1 MDQPRQSST
10 AAQPPETPTQPSE
23 TASKP
28 SVLTQIQQP
37 PSTNPISSSV
47 SSIPSSP
54 ASSQSPS
61 PSPNPNPPQ
70 YARPVTSPATQ
81 QQQHLSQSLGRPP
94 PQAYS
99 RPWQQH
105 SPYTHFSSASSPLLS
120 SSSAPTSS
128 SSSLPITGQQRGG
141 MAIGVPASP
150 IPSPSPTPSQP
161 SPSAFPGSFGQ
172 QHGGLGRGTVGMSEA
187 TSNTSVSQ
195 VRLMQGPQ
203 GIGMMGTLGSG
214 SQMRP
219 SGMAQHQ
226 QRPTQ
231 SSLRPAYSPSS
242 QSPVPQNFQGHSLM
256 RPSPISSP
264 GVQSTG
270 AAQQS
275 LQAINQPWLSSSPQ
289 GKPPLAPPSYRPQV
303 NTPSMQPRSHLP
315 QQHLSTSPATSQPQ
329 QQQQQPQQQHQPQ
342 EQLQQLRSPQQPLP
356 HPHQPNRVQ
365 GSVNQKAASLVMP
378 TQPPV
383 PQSGNQAKTVS
394 DENEE
399 SDNRILGKRSIHE
412 LLQQIDP
419 SEKLDPEVEDI
430 LSDIAEDFVESITTF
445 GCSLA
450 KHRKSDTL
458 EAKDILLHVERN
470 WNIRPPGFSS
480 DEIKTFRK
488 PLTTDIHKERL
499 AVIKKSVT
507 ATEAANARNPYGHG
521 TANAR
526 SGQAKTPASANPMAS
541 TTFNH

>member
-10 AAQPPETPTQPSE
+10 ASQPPETPPQPSDS
-23 TASKP
+23 ASKP
-28 SVLTQIQQP
+28 ATLTQIQPP
-37 PSTNPISSSV
+37 PSTNPSPSSVV

-54 ASSQSPS
+54 APQSPS
-61 PSPNPNPPQ
+61 LNPNPNPPQ
-70 YARPVTSPATQ
+70 YARPVTSPVTQ
-81 QQQHLSQSLGRPP
+81 QQQHLSQPLVRPP

-105 SPYTHFSSASSPLLS
+105 SSYTHFSSASSPLLS
-120 SSSAPTSS
+120 SSSAPASS

-150 IPSPSPTPSQP
+150 IPSPSPTPSQHT
-161 SPSAFPGSFGQ
+161 PSAFPGSFGQ
-172 QHGGLGRGTVGMSEA
+172 QYGGLGRGTVGMSEA
-187 TSNTSVSQ
+187 TSNSSAPQ
-195 VRLMQGPQ
+195 VRMMQGTQ

-231 SSLRPAYSPSS
+231 SSLRPASSPST
-242 QSPVPQNFQGHSLM
+242 QSPVAQNFQGHSLM
-256 RPSPISSP
+256 RPSPIGSP
-264 GVQSTG
+264 SVQSTG
-270 AAQQS
+270 ASQQS
-275 LQAINQPWLSSSPQ
+275 LQAINQPWLSSTPQ
-289 GKPPLAPPSYRPQV
+289 GKPPLPPPSYRPQV
-303 NTPSMQPRSHLP
+303 NSPSMQQRPHIP
-315 QQHLSTSPATSQPQ
+315 QQHLSTSAATSQPQ
-329 QQQQQPQQQHQPQ
+329 QLQSQQQHQPQ

-356 HPHQPNRVQ
+356 HPHQPTRVQ
-365 GSVNQKAASLVMP
+365 GLVNQKVTSPVMP
-378 TQPPV
+378 SQPPV
-383 PQSGNQAKTVS
+383 AQPGNHAKTVS
-394 DENEE
+394 AENET
-399 SDNRILGKRSIHE
+399 SDDRILGKRSIHE

-430 LSDIAEDFVESITTF
+430 LADIAEDFVESITTF

-480 DEIKTFRK
+480 DEFKTFRK

-499 AVIKKSVT
+499 AAIKKSVT
-507 ATEAANARNPYGHG
+507 ATEAASARNQFGHG

-526 SGQAKTPASANPMAS
+526 GGQSKTPSNPLGS

>member
-1 MDQPRQSST
+1 MEQPRPTST
-10 AAQPPETPTQPSE
+10 ASQPSE
-23 TASKP
+23 TPSQPSETPPKP
-28 SVLTQIQQP
+28 AVLSQIQQP
-37 PSTNPISSSV
+37 PPTNPN
-47 SSIPSSP
+47 PSSP
-54 ASSQSPS
+54 SPQSQPLN
-61 PSPNPNPPQ
+61 PNPNPPQ
-70 YARPVTSPATQ
+70 YTRPTTSPAPQ
-81 QQQHLSQSLGRPP
+81 QNQQHIPQALNRPP
-94 PQAYS
+94 PPSYS
-99 RPWQQH
+99 RPWPPQH
-105 SPYTHFSSASSPLLS
+105 SSYSHFSSSSASSSSLLS
-120 SSSAPTSS
+120 SSSAA
-128 SSSLPITGQQRGG
+128 SSSLAVTGQQRGGG

-150 IPSPSPTPSQP
+150 SPTT
-161 SPSAFPGSFGQ
+161 SAFPGAFGQ
-172 QHGGLGRGTVGMSEA
+172 QYGGLGRGSVGMSE
-187 TSNTSVSQ
+187 TSSNASVPQ
-195 VRLMQGPQ
+195 GRMMQGTQ
-203 GIGMMGTLGSG
+203 GMGMVGTIGGSG

-226 QRPTQ
+226 QRPVQ
-231 SSLRPAYSPSS
+231 SSLRPASSPSS
-242 QSPVPQNFQGHSLM
+242 TSSVPQNFQGHSLM
-256 RPSPISSP
+256 RPSAIGSP

-270 AAQQS
+270 GAQHSFQT
-275 LQAINQPWLSSSPQ
+275 NQPWLSSSAQ

-303 NTPSMQPRSHLP
+303 NNPSLQQRSHAP

-329 QQQQQPQQQHQPQ
+329 QQQQQQHQLQPQ

-356 HPHQPNRVQ
+356 YAHQPPRVQ
-365 GSVNQKAASLVMP
+365 GSVNQKAASLAMP
-378 TQPPV
+378 TPPPSV
-383 PQSGNQAKTVS
+383 PQPGNQAKTVS
-394 DENEE
+394 AENEE
-399 SDNRILGKRSIHE
+399 SDDRILGKRSIHE

-419 SEKLDPEVEDI
+419 SEKLDPEVENI

-499 AVIKKSVT
+499 AAVKKSMTV
-507 ATEAANARNPYGHG
+507 TEAANVRFGHG

-526 SGQAKTPASANPMAS
+526 GGQAKTPANPLPS

>member
-10 AAQPPETPTQPSE
+10 ASQPPETPSQSSE
-23 TASKP
+23 TAPKP
-28 SVLTQIQQP
+28 SVLSQIQQP
-37 PSTNPISSSV
+37 PPTNPSSSSV

-54 ASSQSPS
+54 APASPS
-61 PSPNPNPPQ
+61 INPNPNPPQ
-70 YARPVTSPATQ
+70 YARPVTSPVTQ
-81 QQQHLSQSLGRPP
+81 QQPNLSQSLGRPP
-94 PQAYS
+94 PPAYS

-105 SPYTHFSSASSPLLS
+105 SSYTHFSSASSPLLS
-120 SSSAPTSS
+120 SSAAPASS
-128 SSSLPITGQQRGG
+128 SSSLPINGQQRGG

-150 IPSPSPTPSQP
+150 IPSPSPSPSQP

-172 QHGGLGRGTVGMSEA
+172 QYGGLGRGTVGISEA
-187 TSNTSVSQ
+187 TSVPQ
-195 VRLMQGPQ
+195 GRMMQGTQ

-219 SGMAQHQ
+219 SVMAQHQ

-231 SSLRPAYSPSS
+231 SSLRPASSPSS

-256 RPSPISSP
+256 RPSPIGSP

-275 LQAINQPWLSSSPQ
+275 LQAINQPWLSSSAQ

-303 NTPSMQPRSHLP
+303 NTPSMQQRSHVP

-329 QQQQQPQQQHQPQ
+329 QQQSQQQHQPQ

-356 HPHQPNRVQ
+356 HPHQPTRVQ
-365 GSVNQKAASLVMP
+365 GSVNQKATSLVMP
-378 TQPPV
+378 SQPPV
-383 PQSGNQAKTVS
+383 PQPGNQAKTVS
-394 DENEE
+394 AENEE
-399 SDNRILGKRSIHE
+399 SDDRILGKRSIHE

-430 LSDIAEDFVESITTF
+430 LADIAEDFVESITTF

-499 AVIKKSVT
+499 AAIKKSVT
-507 ATEAANARNPYGHG
+507 ATEAANARNPFG

-526 SGQAKTPASANPMAS
+526 GVQAKTSANHLAS

>member
-1 MDQPRQSST
+1 MDQPRPST
-10 AAQPPETPTQPSE
+10 TATPPPETPPPPSD

-28 SVLTQIQQP
+28 PSLPQVLQP
-37 PSTNPISSSV
+37 PSTNPSSSSV

-54 ASSQSPS
+54 APPS
-61 PSPNPNPPQ
+61 PSLNPNPNPPQ
-70 YARPVTSPATQ
+70 YVRPVTSPATQ
-81 QQQHLSQSLGRPP
+81 HLPQSLGRPLTP
-94 PQAYS
+94 AYS

-105 SPYTHFSSASSPLLS
+105 SSYTHFSSASSPLLS
-120 SSSAPTSS
+120 SSSAPASS
-128 SSSLPITGQQRGG
+128 SSSPSSSVPITGQQRGG

-150 IPSPSPTPSQP
+150 IPSPSQP
-161 SPSAFPGSFGQ
+161 SASAFPGSFGQ
-172 QHGGLGRGTVGMSEA
+172 QYGGLGRGTVGMSEA
-187 TSNTSVSQ
+187 TSNASAPQ
-195 VRLMQGPQ
+195 VRMMQGTQ

-226 QRPTQ
+226 QRPAQ
-231 SSLRPAYSPSS
+231 SSLRPASSPAS
-242 QSPVPQNFQGHSLM
+242 QASVQQNFQGHSLM
-256 RPSPISSP
+256 RPSVGST
-264 GVQSTG
+264 GVQSTS

-275 LQAINQPWLSSSPQ
+275 LQAMNQPWLSSSAQ
-289 GKPPLAPPSYRPQV
+289 GKPPLPPPSYRPLV
-303 NTPSMQPRSHLP
+303 NSPSVQQRSHIP
-315 QQHLSTSPATSQPQ
+315 QQHPSTSAAMS
-329 QQQQQPQQQHQPQ
+329 QPQQQHQTQ
-342 EQLQQLRSPQQPLP
+342 EQFQQARSPQQPLP

-365 GSVNQKAASLVMP
+365 GLVNQKASSVVMS

-383 PQSGNQAKTVS
+383 PQPGTQAKPVS
-394 DENEE
+394 VENEE
-399 SDNRILGKRSIHE
+399 SDGRVLGKRSIHE

-419 SEKLDPEVEDI
+419 TEKLDPEVEDI
-430 LSDIAEDFVESITTF
+430 LADIAEDFVESITTF

-488 PLTTDIHKERL
+488 PVTTEIHKERL
-499 AVIKKSVT
+499 AAIKKSV
-507 ATEAANARNPYGHG
+507 AVTEAANARNPYGHG
-521 TANAR
+521 MANAR
-526 SGQAKTPASANPMAS
+526 GGQAKTPANHLAS

>member
-10 AAQPPETPTQPSE
+10 ASQPPETPPQPSDS
-23 TASKP
+23 ASKP
-28 SVLTQIQQP
+28 ATLTQIQPP
-37 PSTNPISSSV
+37 PSTNPSPSSVV

-54 ASSQSPS
+54 APQSPS
-61 PSPNPNPPQ
+61 LNPNPNPPQ
-70 YARPVTSPATQ
+70 YARPVTSPVTQ
-81 QQQHLSQSLGRPP
+81 QQQHLSQPLVRPP

-105 SPYTHFSSASSPLLS
+105 SSYTHFSSASSPLLS
-120 SSSAPTSS
+120 SSSAPASS

-141 MAIGVPASP
+141 MAIG
-150 IPSPSPTPSQP
+150 
-161 SPSAFPGSFGQ
+161 
-172 QHGGLGRGTVGMSEA
+172 MSEA
-187 TSNTSVSQ
+187 TSNSSAPQ
-195 VRLMQGPQ
+195 VRMMQGTQ

-231 SSLRPAYSPSS
+231 SSLRPASSPST
-242 QSPVPQNFQGHSLM
+242 QSPVAQNFQGHSLM
-256 RPSPISSP
+256 RPSPIGSP
-264 GVQSTG
+264 SVQSTG
-270 AAQQS
+270 ASQQS
-275 LQAINQPWLSSSPQ
+275 LQAINQPWLSSTPQ
-289 GKPPLAPPSYRPQV
+289 GKPPLPPPSYRPQV
-303 NTPSMQPRSHLP
+303 NSPSMQQRPHIP
-315 QQHLSTSPATSQPQ
+315 QQHLSTSAATSQPQ
-329 QQQQQPQQQHQPQ
+329 QLQSQQQHQPQ

-356 HPHQPNRVQ
+356 HPHQPTRVQ
-365 GSVNQKAASLVMP
+365 GLVNQKVTSPVMP
-378 TQPPV
+378 SQPPV
-383 PQSGNQAKTVS
+383 AQPGNHAKTVS
-394 DENEE
+394 AENET
-399 SDNRILGKRSIHE
+399 SDDRILGKRSIHE

-430 LSDIAEDFVESITTF
+430 LADIAEDFVESITTF

-480 DEIKTFRK
+480 DEFKTFRK

-507 ATEAANARNPYGHG
+507 ATEAASARNQFGHG

-526 SGQAKTPASANPMAS
+526 GGQSKTPSNPLGS

>member
-10 AAQPPETPTQPSE
+10 ASQPPETPSQPSDS
-23 TASKP
+23 ASKP
-28 SVLTQIQQP
+28 SALSQIQQP
-37 PSTNPISSSV
+37 PSTNPSSTSV

-54 ASSQSPS
+54 APPS
-61 PSPNPNPPQ
+61 PSLIPNPNPPQ
-70 YARPVTSPATQ
+70 YVRPVTSPTTQ
-81 QQQHLSQSLGRPP
+81 HQQNVSQSLGRTPP
-94 PQAYS
+94 PAYS

-105 SPYTHFSSASSPLLS
+105 SSYTHFSSASSPLLS
-120 SSSAPTSS
+120 SSSAPASS
-128 SSSLPITGQQRGG
+128 SSSLPIAGQQRGG
-141 MAIGVPASP
+141 MAIGVPASS
-150 IPSPSPTPSQP
+150 IPSSSPSTSQH

-172 QHGGLGRGTVGMSEA
+172 QYTGIGRGTVGMSEA
-187 TSNTSVSQ
+187 TSNSSVPQ
-195 VRLMQGPQ
+195 VRMMQGTQ

-231 SSLRPAYSPSS
+231 SSLRPASSPSS
-242 QSPVPQNFQGHSLM
+242 QSPVAQNFQGHSLM
-256 RPSPISSP
+256 RPSPIGSP

-270 AAQQS
+270 PAQQS
-275 LQAINQPWLSSSPQ
+275 LQAINQPWLSSSAQ
-289 GKPPLAPPSYRPQV
+289 GKPPLPPPSYRPQV
-303 NTPSMQPRSHLP
+303 NTPSMQQRSHTP
-315 QQHLSTSPATSQPQ
+315 QQHLSTSAATSQPQ
-329 QQQQQPQQQHQPQ
+329 QQQQQQHQPQ

-356 HPHQPNRVQ
+356 HPHQPTRVQ
-365 GSVNQKAASLVMP
+365 GSVNQKATSLAMP

-383 PQSGNQAKTVS
+383 PLPGNQAKTVS
-394 DENEE
+394 AENEA
-399 SDNRILGKRSIHE
+399 SDDRILGKRSIHE

-430 LSDIAEDFVESITTF
+430 LADIAEDFVESITTF

-499 AVIKKSVT
+499 AVIKKSVI
-507 ATEAANARNPYGHG
+507 ATEAANARNPFGHG

-526 SGQAKTPASANPMAS
+526 GGQAKTPANPMAS